1 MSLKVPKYGLFYFDS
16 DQTISVVALNKIAK
30 VTNGDNISKGSR
42 VLLKYGSQ
50 TLEADIVA
58 VNGMYIFV
66 YLLILVN

>member
-30 VTNGDNISKGSR
+30 VTNGDNISKGNR

-50 TLEADIVA
+50 TLEADIVV
-58 VNGMYIFV
+58 VNSMYMF
-66 YLLILVN
+66 Y

>member
-50 TLEADIVA
+50 TLEADIVV
-58 VNGMYIFV
+58 VNSMYMF
-66 YLLILVN
+66 Y

>member
-30 VTNGDNISKGSR
+30 VTNRDNISKGSR
-42 VLLKYGSQ
+42 VLLEYGSQ

-58 VNGMYIFV
+58 VNSMYMF
-66 YLLILVN
+66 Y